1 MKHNIPAYCV
11 TAYAQMRNGNLR
23 RRVLTVHADD
33 EHKAV
38 AQAVKE
44 IKEEDPDVSIVAAV
58 MDVSRLDEREK
69 DGSKDGRK
77 APARLSEYKEP

>member
-1 MKHNIPAYCV
+1 MPSKNQMPAYCV

-23 RRVLTVHADD
+23 RRVLTVRADD

-44 IKEEDPDVSIVAAV
+44 IKEEDPEVSIVAAV
-58 MDVSRLDEREK
+58 MDVSLIEEGEK
-69 DGSKDGRK
+69 VWTEHYIT
-77 APARLSEYKEP
+77 L

>member
-1 MKHNIPAYCV
+1 MNLKKSETAPVYCV

-38 AQAVKE
+38 ALAVKE
-44 IKEEDPDVSIVAAV
+44 IKEDPEVSIVAAV
-58 MDVSRLDEREK
+58 MDVSLIEEGEK
-69 DGSKDGRK
+69 VWTESFFITS
-77 APARLSEYKEP
+77 SEEA

>member
-1 MKHNIPAYCV
+1 MMAYCV

-44 IKEEDPDVSIVAAV
+44 IKEEEGVSIVAAV
-58 MDVSRLDEREK
+58 MDVSLIEEGEK
-69 DGSKDGRK
+69 VWTEHYIT
-77 APARLSEYKEP
+77 L

>member
-1 MKHNIPAYCV
+1 MPAYCV

-23 RRVLTVHADD
+23 RRVLTVRADD

-44 IKEEDPDVSIVAAV
+44 IKQEAEVSIVAAV
-58 MDVSRLDEREK
+58 MDVSLIEEGEK
-69 DGSKDGRK
+69 VWTEHYIT
-77 APARLSEYKEP
+77 L

>member
-1 MKHNIPAYCV
+1 MPAYCV

-44 IKEEDPDVSIVAAV
+44 IKEDPEVSIVAAV
-58 MDVSRLDEREK
+58 MDVSIIQE
-69 DGSKDGRK
+69 GSRTWT
-77 APARLSEYKEP
+77 E

>member
-1 MKHNIPAYCV
+1 MPSKNQMPAYCV

-23 RRVLTVHADD
+23 RRVLTVRADD

-44 IKEEDPDVSIVAAV
+44 IKEDPEVSIVAAV
-58 MDVSRLDEREK
+58 MDVSLIEEGEK
-69 DGSKDGRK
+69 VWTEHYIT
-77 APARLSEYKEP
+77 L

>member
-1 MKHNIPAYCV
+1 MNAYCV

-44 IKEEDPDVSIVAAV
+44 IKEEEGVSIVAAV
-58 MDVSRLDEREK
+58 MDVSLIEEGEK
-69 DGSKDGRK
+69 VWTEHYIT
-77 APARLSEYKEP
+77 L

>member
-1 MKHNIPAYCV
+1 MNTYCV

-23 RRVLTVHADD
+23 GRVLTVRADD

-44 IKEEDPDVSIVAAV
+44 IKEEDPEVSIVAAV
-58 MDVSRLDEREK
+58 MDVSQIEE
-69 DGSKDGRK
+69 GSKTWT
-77 APARLSEYKEP
+77 E